1 MGNKISLIK
10 SLRIACIEY
19 YKWIVNPRMIIAVS
33 MIIFVWNFAVFP
45 LVEISKEMNSPLN
58 AFEPFIAILNS
69 RVLCLVT
76 PSVYLFLISD
86 YPRLDKNSLFII
98 NRLKKSEWVIGQFLF
113 FLFSSF
119 TYLSSIFLSSLLPNA
134 ANSFFADGWSLT
146 ITRYGLYFPE
156 KASGFAA
163 TLITKE
169 LYNQITPY
177 KSVMIG
183 FMLTLLYM
191 ILIAM
196 IILFFHI
203 LNLLKVSIPAV
214 VSIIAIGS
222 ALGIAKSSG
231 MWFFP
236 MAHTMI
242 NLHFTEYFRKPIM
255 ELKYSFLY
263 FIGLITVILIV
274 CLLAVK
280 HTNFLN
286 IDEND

>member
-1 MGNKISLIK
+1 
-10 SLRIACIEY
+10 
-19 YKWIVNPRMIIAVS
+19 
-33 MIIFVWNFAVFP
+33 
-45 LVEISKEMNSPLN
+45 
-58 AFEPFIAILNS
+58 
-69 RVLCLVT
+69 
-76 PSVYLFLISD
+76 
-86 YPRLDKNSLFII
+86 
-98 NRLKKSEWVIGQFLF
+98 
-113 FLFSSF
+113 
-119 TYLSSIFLSSLLPNA
+119 
-134 ANSFFADGWSLT
+134 
-146 ITRYGLYFPE
+146 
-156 KASGFAA
+156 
-163 TLITKE
+163 
-169 LYNQITPY
+169 
-177 KSVMIG
+177 
-183 FMLTLLYM
+183 M

-196 IILFFHI
+196 ILLFFHI
-203 LNLLKVSIPAV
+203 LNLRKVRIPAV